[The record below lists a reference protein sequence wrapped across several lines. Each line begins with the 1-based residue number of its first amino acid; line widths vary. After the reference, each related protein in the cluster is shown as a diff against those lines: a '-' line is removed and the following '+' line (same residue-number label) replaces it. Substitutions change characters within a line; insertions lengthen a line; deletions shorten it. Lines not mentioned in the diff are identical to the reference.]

1 MSLLRIN
8 QNISS
13 LNAQRNLVQN
23 TLRISKSIERLSSG
37 LRINRGA
44 DDPSGLV
51 LSEHLRWQVSG
62 LAVAEQNALE
72 GVNVVKTADG
82 GLIEIQAL
90 LRQIR
95 DLAVDAAS
103 DSNNNADSR
112 AALQQQVESALNAI
126 DQIASTTKYANR
138 ALLDGSAG
146 IQVGV
151 VDTTNISSASFQSS
165 VPVGYVDV
173 QVTRAATKATAT
185 GDNTYSA
192 ATDTVDN
199 AGTITVNGVSL
210 TVAATDTV
218 QDVIDAINSMTSYTG
233 VTAAWD
239 TDHVVLTNSNYGSN
253 YYVEYSESA
262 DILFASGAGAYL
274 KEYGID
280 AAATVTYSDSTT
292 ATYDQGVGLVL
303 RDSNGNQITL
313 TETGNA
319 TGTYSQA
326 LFVSNNSALSF
337 QIGVNVGETASIA
350 ISAVDSQHLGVSGSL
365 ANINISTVSG
375 AEAALTIIDEAIDQ
389 VSTLRGRLGAFQ
401 ANELEPQARNIA
413 VARENLAASESAI
426 RDTDFGREMAEYT
439 TAQILVQSAT
449 AFLAQANMLPQA
461 VLTLIGG

>member
-13 LNAQRNLVQN
+13 INAQRNLFQN
-23 TLRISKSIERLSSG
+23 TLRIAKSIERLSSG

-51 LSEHLRWQVSG
+51 LSEHLRWEVSG

-72 GVNVVKTADG
+72 GVNLIKAADG
-82 GLIEIQAL
+82 GLMEIQSL

-103 DSNNNADSR
+103 DSNNNAEAR
-112 AALQQQVESALNAI
+112 QALQRQVESAINAI
-126 DQIASTTKYANR
+126 DQIAQTTKYGNR

-146 IQVGV
+146 VQVGV
-151 VDTTNISSASFQSS
+151 VDTTNISSASSQ
-165 VPVGYVDV
+165 VPVGYADV
-173 QVTRAATKATAT
+173 QVTRAATQATAT

-199 AGTITVNGVSL
+199 AGTITVNGVSI
-210 TVAATDTV
+210 TVGATDTV
-218 QDVIDAINSMTSYTG
+218 QDVIDAINAMTSYTG
-233 VTAAWD
+233 VTASWD
-239 TDHVVLTNSNYGSN
+239 TDHVVLQNQNYGSN

-262 DILFASGAGAYL
+262 DILFDSGAGSYL
-274 KEYGID
+274 KEYGVD
-280 AAATVTYSDSTT
+280 AAATVTYADGSTGT
-292 ATYDQGVGLVL
+292 FDQGKGIVL
-303 RDSNGNQITL
+303 KDSDGNTITL
-313 TETGNA
+313 TATGNA

-326 LFVSNNSALSF
+326 LFVSSNSALSF

-350 ISAVDSQHLGVSGSL
+350 IQAVDSQHLGTTGSL
-365 ANINISTVSG
+365 SEIDISTVSG
-375 AEAALTIIDEAIDQ
+375 ANNALPIIDEAIEQ
-389 VSTLRGRLGAFQ
+389 VSTLRARLGAFQ

-426 RDTDFGREMAEYT
+426 RDTDYGKEMAEYT
-439 TAQILVQSAT
+439 TAQILVQAAT
-449 AFLAQANMLPQA
+449 AFLAQANVLPQA
-461 VLTLIGG
+461 VLQLIGR